1 MRGPREL
8 KEETGLDVQVSG
20 IVGTYTDPDVRIA
33 YSDGEVRQEFTVVF
47 HGVSEGREVSLD
59 SESTGFQ
66 WVLKENLL
74 DLRLADSQ
82 RRRLED
88 LLRYLADG
96 TQRIA

>member
-1 MRGPREL
+1 MF
-8 KEETGLDVQVSG
+8 
-20 IVGTYTDPDVRIA
+20 Y
-33 YSDGEVRQEFTVVF
+33 
-47 HGVSEGREVSLD
+47 GVSAGHEVSLD
-59 SESTGFQ
+59 SESMGFQ
-66 WVLKENLL
+66 WVHKDKLL

>member
-1 MRGPREL
+1 M
-8 KEETGLDVQVSG
+8 
-20 IVGTYTDPDVRIA
+20 
-33 YSDGEVRQEFTVVF
+33 F
-47 HGVSEGREVSLD
+47 HGVSVGHEVSLD